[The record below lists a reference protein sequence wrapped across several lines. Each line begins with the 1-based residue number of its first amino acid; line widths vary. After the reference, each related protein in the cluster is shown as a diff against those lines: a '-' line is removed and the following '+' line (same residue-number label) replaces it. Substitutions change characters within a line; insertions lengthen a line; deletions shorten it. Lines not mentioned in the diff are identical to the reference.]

1 MAQMQRNSGIIAE
14 NDDLEG
20 LQTYNANSGLRD
32 NGEVFQGVASMHTR
46 RTGYKYV
53 RKLIKQYLKKA
64 R

>member
-20 LQTYNANSGLRD
+20 LQTYSANSGLGD
-32 NGEVFQGVASMHTR
+32 NRVIFYGVASMHTR

-53 RKLIKQYLKKA
+53 
-64 R
+64 

>member
-32 NGEVFQGVASMHTR
+32 NGEVFQCFASMHTR

-53 RKLIKQYLKKA
+53 
-64 R
+64 